1 MKMWAYHF
9 SPRRDKVLPH
19 PWARGFSVSSAHIPP
34 HSERNWVLEGTG
46 PQCPGS
52 WVCNSTRVPG
62 ILGSKLLGQLSQEL
76 LQKCAQKVLD
86 GLCSG
91 AWSHPHGTAFPA
103 LGLWRVSGEGRSL
116 SLKHLSCKKDL
127 GLNH

>member
-1 MKMWAYHF
+1 M
-9 SPRRDKVLPH
+9 
-19 PWARGFSVSSAHIPP
+19 
-34 HSERNWVLEGTG
+34 LEGMG
-46 PQCPGS
+46 SQCPGS

-76 LQKCAQKVLD
+76 LQKLSCAQKVLD

-103 LGLWRVSGEGRSL
+103 LGLWRVSGDGGSL
-116 SLKHLSCKKDL
+116 SLKCLSCTKLKDL